1 MCRKEAEGRKAQG
14 TEETLKEGM
23 ETELMEWYPGC
34 KEIKKVRVCSIQ
46 VKDVQTGTVKDEHR
60 RERLERGIHW
70 ARLCLKPVFSPIRNT
85 SSSRWRI
92 HAIQMEV
99 GMYTKERTG
108 NASLIRKHRKYHF
121 HYA

>member
-14 TEETLKEGM
+14 IEETLKEGM

-70 ARLCLKPVFSPIRNT
+70 ARLCLKPVFSYKKYFFK
-85 SSSRWRI
+85 
-92 HAIQMEV
+92 QMENTCHSDGSRHV
-99 GMYTKERTG
+99 YKGKNWKCQSDKKT
-108 NASLIRKHRKYHF
+108 
-121 HYA
+121 